1 MTLRLVLPWLV
12 LILLG
17 AVGAISRSR
26 PPWARLMVTL
36 VLMAGLTA
44 SLVPL
49 VGSALGPR
57 YDLETGRFAVFAS
70 QLLVAVWWILVARL
84 LIMAGR
90 IALGINRHHPPT
102 RLASDLVAGAVYL
115 GSVLAILDLVFG
127 VSVTG
132 LVATSGVIA
141 IVLGLA
147 LQSTLS
153 DLFSGVA
160 LGLDR
165 PFKTGDMV
173 WIEGG
178 IEGRIV
184 ETNWRSTRLATTTD
198 DVATVPN
205 SVVAKSRL
213 RNRSA
218 PDESH
223 SGSVRLVLDASILP
237 RHAIEVLQAA
247 CRTVSLL
254 SADPAPTVL
263 CTDLRGE
270 GGVYEVTFSAALAE
284 HDAARSDLLHQ
295 VACHLHYAGL
305 SLAPQDGSALVRR
318 PAPGLVDILR
328 DVGVLHSLTEAELA
342 ELQANVVRHQGVP
355 GTTIFDQSGSKA
367 SMFIVARG
375 AFEVCRDD
383 GSGERRLGTIGP
395 GDYVGELALLA
406 GHPNA
411 ATVRA
416 LTAFEA
422 YEVGKRAIAPLL
434 ERNQDLLHALE
445 AAAATAQARLDRT
458 IAIQACRFDPSATS
472 LIDRIKLFFAV
483 Q

>member
-1 MTLRLVLPWLV
+1 M
-12 LILLG
+12 
-17 AVGAISRSR
+17 
-26 PPWARLMVTL
+26 
-36 VLMAGLTA
+36 
-44 SLVPL
+44 
-49 VGSALGPR
+49 
-57 YDLETGRFAVFAS
+57 FAS
-70 QLLVAVWWILVARL
+70 KLLVAVWWILVARL

-115 GSVLAILDLVFG
+115 ASVLAILDLVFG
-127 VSVTG
+127 LSVTG
-132 LVATSGVIA
+132 LAATSGVIA

-165 PFKTGDMV
+165 PFKTGDIV

-218 PDESH
+218 PDEGH

-247 CRTVSLL
+247 CKNVSLI
-254 SADPAPTVL
+254 SADPAPTFL

-270 GGVYEVTFSAALAE
+270 GGVYEVTFQPRLA
-284 HDAARSDLLHQ
+284 ST
-295 VACHLHYAGL
+295 V
-305 SLAPQDGSALVRR
+305 
-318 PAPGLVDILR
+318 
-328 DVGVLHSLTEAELA
+328 
-342 ELQANVVRHQGVP
+342 
-355 GTTIFDQSGSKA
+355 QS
-367 SMFIVARG
+367 
-375 AFEVCRDD
+375 
-383 GSGERRLGTIGP
+383 P
-395 GDYVGELALLA
+395 
-406 GHPNA
+406 
-411 ATVRA
+411 
-416 LTAFEA
+416 
-422 YEVGKRAIAPLL
+422 
-434 ERNQDLLHALE
+434 
-445 AAAATAQARLDRT
+445 
-458 IAIQACRFDPSATS
+458 
-472 LIDRIKLFFAV
+472 
-483 Q
+483 